1 MSTPCITPALIR
13 QAQTPKP
20 LPALTGMG
28 RLDRG
33 RVATEEI
40 LNGLEGIARSVS
52 RKRAQQ
58 MEGDSHQAAQDIA
71 QEMRVSFW
79 RAIHAWDTDADNR
92 AEFTSYAFQRA
103 KLDGR
108 SAATRETAPGVA
120 RDAAAAFMG
129 ALART
134 DGDFTAAK
142 EEMTGHP
149 DPKRR
154 FSPEQADIV
163 AAAFT
168 RPLPIV
174 SVADSA
180 LEASTAQDPDHL
192 VEYTPLGTAPRTA
205 RLHLAAKDGQPV
217 VAAATTAGWCTG
229 LQPSLAFN
237 PLAISRD
244 AVRCKGV
251 RVTGAK
257 CGKQASGAIIDYAA
271 DAETSA
277 RFTAAAQ
284 VKAAELLAGMS
295 PTEAA
300 VARLA
305 FGFDGNPPMLT
316 DAGKLDATGIA
327 EALGTTPG
335 SVKAT
340 WSRARKKLRAT
351 A

>member
-71 QEMRVSFW
+71 QEMRLSFW
-79 RAIHAWDTDADNR
+79 RAIHAWDTDADNT
-92 AEFTSYAFQRA
+92 AQFTTYAFQRA

-108 SAATRETAPGVA
+108 AAATREIAPGVT
-120 RDAAAAFMG
+120 RDSATVFMG
-129 ALART
+129 ALQRN
-134 DGDFTAAK
+134 GGCFTAAK
-142 EEMTGHP
+142 EEVVTGL
-149 DPKRR
+149 DAKRR
-154 FSPEQADIV
+154 LSPEHADIV

-168 RPLPIV
+168 RPLPIAGV
-174 SVADSA
+174 TEGA
-180 LEASTAQDPDHL
+180 LEASTAQDPDRL
-192 VEYTPLGTAPRTA
+192 VEYTDLGTTPRTA
-205 RLHLAAKDGQPV
+205 RLHMAVKDGRPV
-217 VAAATTAGWCTG
+217 VAAATTEGWCTD
-229 LQPSLAFN
+229 LQPSLAHN

-251 RVTGAK
+251 RVTGTK
-257 CGKQASGAIIDYAA
+257 RGKHATGAIIDHAA

-277 RFTAAAQ
+277 RFTTAARI
-284 VKAAELLAGMS
+284 KAAELLAGMS
-295 PTEAA
+295 PTEVA

-316 DAGKLDATGIA
+316 DAGKLDATAIA
-327 EALGTTPG
+327 EALGKTPG
-335 SVKAT
+335 TVKAT